1 MCYGEKGT
9 VKFFE
14 TLADNVLKHNYSMM
28 QIKKKMEWWENFR
41 VTQVYHLKTLS
52 KRSYVK
58 DLKQFISGLTFA
70 RGSNQPFISNAIVF
84 LSSSRADMFRLF
96 NFEKTVEGI
105 PLLILIYHMDNILT
119 LHLFLLQ
126 RGTYFRYDF
135 RGRWYQVF
143 LS

>member
-1 MCYGEKGT
+1 MCSCMVGLLVIICNWACYAASLIGKILWNMGLLL
-9 VKFFE
+9 FFD
-14 TLADNVLKHNYSMM
+14 LL
-28 QIKKKMEWWENFR
+28 
-41 VTQVYHLKTLS
+41 YHSWILFKALS

-96 NFEKTVEGI
+96 NFENTVEGI

-126 RGTYFRYDF
+126 RGSYFRYDF